1 MRSYLPSLLI
11 LLGPCLA
18 LHILTREE
26 QFERFKQKYDKEYSS
41 AAEERLRFKV
51 FSENVAAVESHNA
64 ARGSGS
70 YTRGINQ
77 WSDLTQ
83 KEWEAAVLGGYKRMG
98 PSKVTRSK
106 TASYKTK
113 DLPANV
119 DWRDEGV
126 ISGVKNQGQ
135 CGSCWAFGTTEQI
148 ESYAAISSGNLVELS
163 TQQVLSRNHFDKAL
177 CLR

>member
-1 MRSYLPSLLI
+1 MRSYFPSLLI

-77 WSDLTQ
+77 CQTSPKKNGKLQFLEDTRGW
-83 KEWEAAVLGGYKRMG
+83 VLQR
-98 PSKVTRSK
+98 
-106 TASYKTK
+106 
-113 DLPANV
+113 
-119 DWRDEGV
+119 
-126 ISGVKNQGQ
+126 
-135 CGSCWAFGTTEQI
+135 
-148 ESYAAISSGNLVELS
+148 
-163 TQQVLSRNHFDKAL
+163 
-177 CLR
+177 